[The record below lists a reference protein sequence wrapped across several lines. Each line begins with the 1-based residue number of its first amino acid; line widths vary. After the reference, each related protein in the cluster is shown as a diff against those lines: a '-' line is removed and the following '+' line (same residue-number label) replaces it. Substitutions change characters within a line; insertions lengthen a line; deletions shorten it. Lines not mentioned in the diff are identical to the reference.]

1 MASQYLIRPHADQ
14 TRGFSYKSY
23 SLFCLYWVNMN
34 LYNLSFVKSPSHY
47 SVISDL
53 SASFVRFL
61 TQDQLY
67 CLSVHIKRY
76 TIK

>member
-1 MASQYLIRPHADQ
+1 
-14 TRGFSYKSY
+14 
-23 SLFCLYWVNMN
+23 MN

-61 TQDQLY
+61 THTLHLKVPQYFYNFNSNILINYILISHVMLY
-67 CLSVHIKRY
+67 WQILLPY
-76 TIK
+76 AFL